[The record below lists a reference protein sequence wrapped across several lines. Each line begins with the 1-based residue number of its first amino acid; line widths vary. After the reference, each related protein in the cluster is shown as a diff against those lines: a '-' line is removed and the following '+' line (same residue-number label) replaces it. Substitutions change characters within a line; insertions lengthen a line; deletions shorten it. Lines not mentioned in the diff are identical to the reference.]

1 MTGNLTN
8 EDELKKQLEKL
19 TILQRV
25 DAELTHKLDVP
36 YVLDMAL
43 DAAMRFSRANAGAVV
58 LVDNDTIYAGKV
70 IGNYPADFIDTY
82 PKTADGIVGRVLKTM
97 QGELITDVLADPDYV
112 PLIAA
117 TRAQICIPLVSQER
131 IVGLLNLETPR
142 PGYFTEE
149 VFDFL
154 KILTGR
160 FAASIDNA
168 QLYQVSQQQLTEL
181 KDLYARVSGLEQLKT
196 DMIRIAAH
204 DLRNPLSAILGFAS
218 LLGDTELP
226 PRQLEYA
233 RVIEKSA
240 HRMHKIITDI
250 LSLQRIEAMQTS
262 AVQSIANLR
271 EIIDKS
277 YHDHQEF
284 AQIKG
289 QVYQLHLPEGS
300 VIVAGDAPQL
310 KEAVDNLVSNA
321 IKYTRDGGE
330 VNVHLI
336 QGAGI
341 ARVEVED
348 QGYGIPEEMQENLFQ
363 PFYRARTEETRDID
377 GTGLGLH
384 LVKNIIER
392 HNGDM
397 IFKSVY
403 GKGST
408 FGFRLSLVNE
418 VATPQRNNELIELD

>member
-25 DAELTHKLDVP
+25 DAELTHKLDVS
-36 YVLDMAL
+36 YVLEMAL

-58 LVDNDTIYAGKV
+58 LVEQDTIYDGKL
-70 IGNYPADFIDTY
+70 IGNYPADFIAAY
-82 PKTADGIVGRVLKTM
+82 PKVADGIVGRVLRTM
-97 QGELITDVLADPDYV
+97 QAELITDVLADPDYI
-112 PLIAA
+112 PLIPT
-117 TRAQICIPLVSQER
+117 TRAQITIPLVSQER

-142 PGYFTEE
+142 PDYFTEE

-160 FAASIDNA
+160 FAAAIDNS
-168 QLYQVSQQQLTEL
+168 QLYQVSQQQLAEL

-218 LLGDTELP
+218 LLADSELQ
-226 PRQLEYA
+226 PRQQEYA
-233 RVIEKSA
+233 KVIEKSA

-250 LSLQRIEAMQTS
+250 LSLQRIEAMQNS

-271 EIIDKS
+271 EIVDKA
-277 YHDHQEF
+277 YQDHQEF
-284 AQIKG
+284 ARIKG
-289 QVYQLHLPEGS
+289 QNYTVHLPEAS

-321 IKYTRDGGE
+321 IKYTPDEGQVVVR
-330 VNVHLI
+330 LI
-336 QGAGI
+336 QGAGFASI
-341 ARVEVED
+341 EVED
-348 QGYGIPEEMQENLFQ
+348 HGYGIPEEMQEHLFQ

-397 IFKSVY
+397 IFRSVY

-408 FGFRLSLVNE
+408 FGFRLPVLNE
-418 VATPQRNNELIELD
+418 IPTSQRKDEFIELD

>member
-8 EDELKKQLEKL
+8 EDALKKQLEKL

-25 DAELTHKLDVP
+25 DAELTHKLDVS
-36 YVLDMAL
+36 YVLEMAL

-58 LVDNDTIYAGKV
+58 LVDNDTIYGGKV
-70 IGNYPADFIDTY
+70 IGVYPADFIDTY
-82 PKTADGIVGRVLKTM
+82 PKTPSGIVGRVLGTM
-97 QGELITDVLADPDYV
+97 QAELVTDVLSDPDYV

-117 TRAQICIPLVSQER
+117 TRAQISIPLVSQER

-142 PGYFTEE
+142 PDYFTEE

-160 FAASIDNA
+160 FAAAIDNS

-204 DLRNPLSAILGFAS
+204 DLRNPLSAILGFSS

-233 RVIEKSA
+233 KVIEKSA

-277 YHDHQEF
+277 YHDHQEL
-284 AQIKG
+284 AQIKN
-289 QVYQLHLPEGS
+289 QNYTLHLPEGS

-310 KEAVDNLVSNA
+310 KEAADNLVSNA
-321 IKYTRDGGE
+321 IKYTPDGGQ
-330 VNVHLI
+330 VNVRLAHED
-336 QGAGI
+336 GF

-348 QGYGIPEEMQENLFQ
+348 QGYGIPEEMQEHLFQ

-392 HNGDM
+392 HNGEM
-397 IFKSVY
+397 IFKSIY

-418 VATPQRNNELIELD
+418 IPTPQRNDELIELD

>member
-25 DAELTHKLDVP
+25 DAELTHKLDVA

-43 DAAMRFSRANAGAVV
+43 DAAMRFSRANAGGVV
-58 LVDNDTIYAGKV
+58 LVDQDTIYDGKI
-70 IGNYPADFIDTY
+70 IGNYPAEFINAY
-82 PKTADGIVGRVLKTM
+82 PKIANGIVGRVLRTM
-97 QGELITDVLADPDYV
+97 QAELVTDVLSDPDYL
-112 PLIAA
+112 PMIAT
-117 TRAQICIPLVSQER
+117 TRAQICIPLISQER

-142 PGYFTEE
+142 PTYFTEE

-154 KILTGR
+154 KIFTGR
-160 FAASIDNA
+160 FAAAIDNS
-168 QLYQVSQQQLTEL
+168 QLYQVSQQQLAEL

-250 LSLQRIEAMQTS
+250 LSLQRIEAMQNS

-271 EIIDKS
+271 EVIDKS
-277 YHDHQEF
+277 YHDHQEQ
-284 AQIKG
+284 AQIKR
-289 QVYQLHLPEGS
+289 QDYTLHLPDGS

-321 IKYTRDGGE
+321 IKYTPDAGQVIVR
-330 VNVHLI
+330 LI
-336 QGAGI
+336 QVVGF

-348 QGYGIPEEMQENLFQ
+348 HGYGIPEDMQEHLFQ

-397 IFKSVY
+397 VFKSVY

-408 FGFRLSLVNE
+408 FGFRLPILNE
-418 VATPQRNNELIELD
+418 IATSQRKDELIELD

>member
-25 DAELTHKLDVP
+25 DAELTHKLDVS
-36 YVLDMAL
+36 YVMEMAL
-43 DAAMRFSRANAGAVV
+43 DAAVRFSRANAGAVM
-58 LVDNDTIYAGKV
+58 LVDLDTIYDGKV
-70 IGNYPADFIDTY
+70 IGNYPADYMNVY
-82 PKTADGIVGRVLKTM
+82 PKTADGIIARALKTM
-97 QGELITDVLADPDYV
+97 QAELVSDVLSDPNYV
-112 PLIAA
+112 PLIAT

-131 IVGLLNLETPR
+131 SVGVLNLETPR
-142 PGYFTEE
+142 PAYFTEE

-160 FAASIDNA
+160 FAAAIDNS

-218 LLGDTELP
+218 LLGDGTLA
-226 PRQLEYA
+226 PRQQEYA
-233 RVIEKSA
+233 KVIEKSA

-250 LSLQRIEAMQTS
+250 LSLQRIEAMQSS
-262 AVQSIANLR
+262 AIQSIANLR

-277 YHDHQEF
+277 YHDHQEL
-284 AQIKG
+284 AQIKS
-289 QVYQLHLPEGS
+289 QDYKLHLPDGS
-300 VIVAGDAPQL
+300 VIVPGDAPQL
-310 KEAVDNLVSNA
+310 KEAADNLVSNA
-321 IKYTRDGGE
+321 IKYTPDGGQ
-330 VNVHLI
+330 VIVRLI
-336 QGAGI
+336 DGAGF

-348 QGYGIPEEMQENLFQ
+348 HGFGIPEELQEHLFQ

-408 FGFRLSLVNE
+408 FGFRLPLVSD
-418 VATPQRNNELIELD
+418 VPTPQRKNELIELD

>member
-1 MTGNLTN
+1 
-8 EDELKKQLEKL
+8 
-19 TILQRV
+19 
-25 DAELTHKLDVP
+25 
-36 YVLDMAL
+36 
-43 DAAMRFSRANAGAVV
+43 
-58 LVDNDTIYAGKV
+58 
-70 IGNYPADFIDTY
+70 
-82 PKTADGIVGRVLKTM
+82 
-97 QGELITDVLADPDYV
+97 LI
-112 PLIAA
+112 
-117 TRAQICIPLVSQER
+117 SQER
-131 IVGLLNLETPR
+131 IVGILNLETPR
-142 PGYFTEE
+142 PAYFTEE

-160 FAASIDNA
+160 FAAAIDNS

-218 LLGDTELP
+218 LLGDGTLP
-226 PRQLEYA
+226 PRQQEYA
-233 RVIEKSA
+233 KVIEKSA

-250 LSLQRIEAMQTS
+250 LSLQRIEAMHNS
-262 AVQSIANLR
+262 AVQSLANLR
-271 EIIDKS
+271 EIIEKS
-277 YHDHQEF
+277 YQDHQEQ

-289 QVYQLHLPEGS
+289 QDYVLHLPEGS

-310 KEAVDNLVSNA
+310 QEAVDNLVSNA
-321 IKYTRDGGE
+321 IKYTPDGGQ
-330 VNVHLI
+330 VIVRLI
-336 QGAGI
+336 QGAGF
-341 ARVEVED
+341 ARAEVED
-348 QGYGIPEEMQENLFQ
+348 HGFGIPEDLQKHLFQ

-408 FGFRLSLVNE
+408 FGFRLPLLTE
-418 VATPQRNNELIELD
+418 VSTPQRNELIELD